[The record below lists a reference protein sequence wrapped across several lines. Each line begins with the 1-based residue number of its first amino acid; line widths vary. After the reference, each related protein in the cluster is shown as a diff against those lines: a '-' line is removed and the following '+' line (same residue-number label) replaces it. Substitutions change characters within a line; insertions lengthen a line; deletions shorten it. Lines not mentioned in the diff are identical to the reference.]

1 MSLPLLPAPVM
12 AQAQPLLD
20 PFPGARLLPELPPS
34 FMTFSPASGPPLLL
48 EPLLLE
54 LPLLELLLLTEPPL
68 LEPLLELAL
77 PLDPPLLE
85 ALPPLLEPLLPP
97 LLPPLDPPL
106 LPPLDPPL
114 LPPLD
119 PPLLPPLDPPLL
131 PPLLLLDDMPN
142 VASAVAF
149 GVPMP
154 DGPSHPVPA
163 LHSLPHELGLEESVL
178 EPDESTGYEEDPR
191 SWKPVGFS

>member
-1 MSLPLLPAPVM
+1 VSLPLPPAPVT
-12 AQAQPLLD
+12 AQAQPPLD
-20 PFPGARLLPELPPS
+20 PEPGVTLSELPPS
-34 FMTFSPASGPPLLL
+34 FTTLSPASGPPLLL

-68 LEPLLELAL
+68 LEPLPELAL
-77 PLDPPLLE
+77 PLDPPLLD
-85 ALPPLLEPLLPP
+85 ALPPLLEPLPP
-97 LLPPLDPPL
+97 PLLELVPPLDPPLLLPPLDPPL

-119 PPLLPPLDPPLL
+119 PPLL
-131 PPLLLLDDMPN
+131 LLDDIPR